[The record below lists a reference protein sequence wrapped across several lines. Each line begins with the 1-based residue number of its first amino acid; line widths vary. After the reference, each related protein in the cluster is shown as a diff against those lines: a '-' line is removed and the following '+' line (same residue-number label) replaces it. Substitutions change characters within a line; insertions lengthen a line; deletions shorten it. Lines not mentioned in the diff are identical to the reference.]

1 MNDFNRGHTSTSR
14 SMIPFIVVWLGQ
26 LVSVVGSGLT
36 SFALGVWVFQRTGS
50 ATEFA
55 IIGLSAVVPRVMLSP
70 LAGAVVDRWDRRRV
84 MIVSD
89 VGAALCTGLLAVLLS
104 MGGLETWQIY
114 LVSAAS
120 AAFSTLQWP
129 AYAAATTSLVAEKDL
144 GRANGMIQLGQAAG
158 EILAPTL
165 AGSLLGIAGLQA
177 VILID
182 LATFCFAVASL
193 LLVQFPQARGAE
205 QTRVESATLLTE
217 MTVGWTYIA
226 ARPGLRGLL
235 RFQTAVNF
243 LWGMVGALITPMILG
258 FTSSE
263 ALGLIIS
270 IAGLGMLAGSLVMSI
285 WGGPRRRING
295 VLGFEFLSGLCFLL
309 IGLRPSFWP
318 VALGA
323 FGAHV
328 TIAIVYGS
336 NQAIWQS
343 RVAPGVQGR
352 VFATQQMVAR
362 AASPLAYALA
372 GPLADRVFEPLLG
385 SGGPLAGSFGR
396 ILGTGPGRGIGLLF
410 LVMGLLKMAIP
421 ILAYADLDVR
431 RIEHQLPS
439 ADREHANAGD
449 WRFSQAVAEPP
460 VSGPAGYGDSTTTGR

>member
-1 MNDFNRGHTSTSR
+1 MNNLGSGQTKPSN
-14 SMIPFIVVWLGQ
+14 SMATFAVVWLGQ

-36 SFALGVWVFQRTGS
+36 SFALGVWVFERTGS

-55 IIGLSAVVPRVMLSP
+55 LIGLCAVVPRVVLSP

-84 MIVSD
+84 MILSD
-89 VGAALCTGLLAVLLS
+89 VGAGLCTGILAILLTA
-104 MGGLETWQIY
+104 GELETWQIY
-114 LVSAAS
+114 LVSGAS

-165 AGSLLGIAGLQA
+165 AGALLGMAGLQV

-182 LATFCFAVASL
+182 LVTFGFAVASL
-193 LLVQFPQARGAE
+193 VLVRLPQTQDAE
-205 QTRVESATLLTE
+205 QPRATRSRLLRD
-217 MTVGWTYIA
+217 MTFGWRYIA
-226 ARPGLRGLL
+226 GRPGLRGLL
-235 RFQTAVNF
+235 RFQAAVNF

-285 WGGPRRRING
+285 WGGPKRRING
-295 VLGFEFLSGLCFLL
+295 VLVFEFLSGLCFLL

-328 TIAIVYGS
+328 TIAFVYGS

-343 RVAPGVQGR
+343 RVAPDVQGR
-352 VFATQQMVAR
+352 VFAAQQMVAR
-362 AASPLAYALA
+362 AASPLAYALS
-372 GPLADRVFEPLLG
+372 GPLADRVFEPLLTA
-385 SGGPLAGSFGR
+385 SGPLAGSACQA
-396 ILGTGPGRGIGLLF
+396 LGTGPGRGIGLLF

-421 ILAYADLDVR
+421 ILAYANPEVR
-431 RIEHQLPS
+431 RIEDDPPGAES
-439 ADREHANAGD
+439 EGSSAGD
-449 WRFSQAVAEPP
+449 SQV
-460 VSGPAGYGDSTTTGR
+460 